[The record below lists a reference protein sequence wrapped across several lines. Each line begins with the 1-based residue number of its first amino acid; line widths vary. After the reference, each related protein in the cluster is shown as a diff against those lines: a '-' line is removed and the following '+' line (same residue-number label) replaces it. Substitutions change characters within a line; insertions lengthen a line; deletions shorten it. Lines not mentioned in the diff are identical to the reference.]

1 MDVCEFCGKEK
12 EVGDATPFHGFYCAD
27 CMRMNIEF
35 DKESIS
41 KMKAKRRKKITTT
54 ELKQLEREADEAIKA
69 LMNFGY
75 KEESNVRK

>member
-1 MDVCEFCGKEK
+1 
-12 EVGDATPFHGFYCAD
+12 
-27 CMRMNIEF
+27 MRMNIEF

-54 ELKQLEREADEAIKA
+54 ELNQLEKEADEAIKA

-75 KEESNVRK
+75 KD